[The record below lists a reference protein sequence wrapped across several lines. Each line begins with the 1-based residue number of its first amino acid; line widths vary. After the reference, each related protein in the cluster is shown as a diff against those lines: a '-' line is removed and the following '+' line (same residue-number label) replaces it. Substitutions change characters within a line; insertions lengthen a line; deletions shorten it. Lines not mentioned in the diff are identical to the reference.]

1 MTWCVPRVSPNRSA
15 ALSGPQDQCAHYAEQ
30 PRADAPK
37 ITHFPSE
44 NVHGHAIENW
54 HKGC

>member
-44 NVHGHAIENW
+44 NVHGRAIENW